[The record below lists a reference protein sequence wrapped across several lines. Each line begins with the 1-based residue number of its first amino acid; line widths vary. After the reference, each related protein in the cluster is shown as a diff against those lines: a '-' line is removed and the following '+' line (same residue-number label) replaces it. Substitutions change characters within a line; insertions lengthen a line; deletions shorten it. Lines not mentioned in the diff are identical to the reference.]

1 MIQCCHTSV
10 PFQLLGVTESP
21 RALAVLA
28 HRFPRA
34 SLEPDGQMDGTKAS
48 QVCWFGKGRYFM
60 HKHIFV
66 YMYCMYWTNTS
77 IAKKWLARY
86 MKGGPDVVWRC
97 RWLKQ
102 IKRVHI
108 YTYIH
113 YILMALNYQLLF
125 WRYTKLLTKKASI
138 PCRCN
143 LTVIFSTA
151 CLWCYG
157 FLRSWSCS
165 GLHLSLVSLNW
176 WEAVY
181 NSKKRFRETHRR
193 YRVILFIYIV
203 FFVDVYTCIVYT

>member
-138 PCRCN
+138 TCRC
-143 LTVIFSTA
+143 VISRLSFQLHAFGVTGFYVVGPARA
-151 CLWCYG
+151 CICPLYLWIGEKLYIT
-157 FLRSWSCS
+157 LRSD
-165 GLHLSLVSLNW
+165 L
-176 WEAVY
+176 E
-181 NSKKRFRETHRR
+181 KRTED
-193 YRVILFIYIV
+193 IE
-203 FFVDVYTCIVYT
+203 